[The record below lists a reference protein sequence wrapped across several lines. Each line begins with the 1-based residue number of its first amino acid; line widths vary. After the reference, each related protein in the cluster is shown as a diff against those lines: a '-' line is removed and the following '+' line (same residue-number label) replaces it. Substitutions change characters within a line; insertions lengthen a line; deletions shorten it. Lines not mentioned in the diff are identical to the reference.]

1 MSEDQLKAFLQ
12 AVAADP
18 NLGQQL
24 RASGADPVAIAR
36 AAGFAIELQELL
48 RHQASL
54 GLELSEEELETAAG
68 GVLGKSSKKDA
79 CTQGCACLQ
88 LTIPASAG
96 TLDPCMHKCS
106 EL

>member
-1 MSEDQLKAFLQ
+1 MSDDQLKAFLA

-18 NLGQQL
+18 SLRQQL
-24 RASGADPVAIAR
+24 RAEGADPVAIAK

-48 RHQASL
+48 RHQAGL
-54 GLELSEEELETAAG
+54 GVELSEEELETAAG
-68 GVLGKSSKKDA
+68 GLLGKSSKKDA
-79 CTQGCACLQ
+79 CTQGCACMQ

-96 TLDPCMHKCS
+96 TLDPCTYKCS

>member
-1 MSEDQLKAFLQ
+1 MSEDQLNAFLK
-12 AVAADP
+12 AVASDP
-18 NLGQQL
+18 NLQQQL
-24 RASGADPVAIAR
+24 RAEGADPVAIAN

-68 GVLGKSSKKDA
+68 GLLGKSSKKDA
-79 CTQGCACLQ
+79 CTQGCACMQ

-96 TLDPCMHKCS
+96 SLDPCMYKCS
-106 EL
+106 